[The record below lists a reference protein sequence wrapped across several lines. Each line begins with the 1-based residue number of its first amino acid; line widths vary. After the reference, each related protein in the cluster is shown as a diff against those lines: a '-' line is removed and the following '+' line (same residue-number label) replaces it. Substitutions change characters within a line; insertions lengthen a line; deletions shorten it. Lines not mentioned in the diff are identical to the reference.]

1 MGSVVVAHRLSC
13 SLTCRIFLD
22 QGSNPCP
29 MHWQVDSLP
38 PSHQE
43 SPVSLNLEKCISI
56 SQLNNFRCSL
66 HSGAFPS
73 RTFHFFLKV
82 EWKPVI
88 FLAHP
93 SKLILSTKKTAVF
106 PQHLSFNYFAK
117 LKKKKNSKRNYSSLY
132 CGDNAINYLALT
144 SLKKN
149 LKISEIEMQ
158 IIVATVSQVLQHPCL
173 GMTHSK
179 EII

>member
-117 LKKKKNSKRNYSSLY
+117 LKKKKKTPRETTLLYTVGIMQEITELSL
-132 CGDNAINYLALT
+132 
-144 SLKKN
+144 
-149 LKISEIEMQ
+149 
-158 IIVATVSQVLQHPCL
+158 H
-173 GMTHSK
+173 
-179 EII
+179 